1 MAMNPNMAN
10 REVMNIVLLDY
21 KTKVPYMKID
31 FANVSTTNF
40 TANRVFAKGGWGA
53 PNRVGF
59 DGERTGTLQ
68 IDTQIMPAKLF
79 ALLAG
84 KDIAKTATVLK
95 REELVASDSGLTLA
109 ETPKTGT
116 VQVFAASDDCGTP
129 IADVS
134 VTAKNVT
141 ATSGI
146 DDGKNYVVYYYL
158 DKTTGVQS
166 IKFDADTFP
175 KAFEIRGEMPF
186 KTEDEEDVMCDL
198 AYYKA
203 QPQASFNLAFQNTGD
218 PTTVSI
224 TFDCYANQNGDIYE
238 MTFEDGTGEE

>member
-10 REVMNIVLLDY
+10 REVMNLVLLDY
-21 KTKVPYMKID
+21 KTKVPYMNID

-40 TANRVFAKGGWGA
+40 TANRVYAKGGWGA

-79 ALLAG
+79 ALLSG
-84 KDIAKTATVLK
+84 KDIAKTAKVLK
-95 REELVASDSGLTLA
+95 REELAAGDDGLELA
-109 ETPKTGT
+109 EEPKTGT

-129 IADVS
+129 IS
-134 VTAKNVT
+134 GVTANGKKVA
-141 ATSGI
+141 ATGI
-146 DDGKNYVVYYYL
+146 TENQNYIVYYYL
-158 DKTTGVQS
+158 DKTAGVQS

-198 AYYKA
+198 TYYKA
-203 QPQASFNLAFQNTGD
+203 QPQATFNLAFQNTGD

-224 TFDCYANQNGDIYE
+224 TFDCYANQDGDIYE
-238 MTFEDGTGEE
+238 MTFEDGTV

>member
-10 REVMNIVLLDY
+10 REVMNVVLLDY
-21 KTKVPYMKID
+21 KTKVPYMRID

-40 TANRVFAKGGWGA
+40 TANRVYAKGGWGA

-59 DGERTGTLQ
+59 DGERAGTLQ

-79 ALLAG
+79 ALLSG

-95 REELVASDSGLTLA
+95 REELVAAEDGLTLT
-109 ETPKTGT
+109 EEPKAGT
-116 VQVFAASDDCGTP
+116 VQVFAASDDCGTA

-134 VTAKNVT
+134 ATGKKVT

-146 DDGKNYVVYYYL
+146 ENGKNYIAYYYME
-158 DKTTGVQS
+158 KTKGVQS

-186 KTEDEEDVMCDL
+186 KTEDEEEVMCDL

-203 QPQASFNLAFQNTGD
+203 QPQATFNLAFQNTGD

-224 TFDCYANQNGDIYE
+224 TFDCYANQNGDIYD

>member
-10 REVMNIVLLDY
+10 REVMNLVLLDY
-21 KTKVPYMKID
+21 KTKVPYMNID

-40 TANRVFAKGGWGA
+40 TANRVYAKGGWGA

-79 ALLAG
+79 ALLSG
-84 KDIAKTATVLK
+84 KDISKTAKVLK
-95 REELVASDSGLTLA
+95 REELAAGADGLELA
-109 ETPKTGT
+109 EEPKAGT

-129 IADVS
+129 IEG
-134 VTAKNVT
+134 VT
-141 ATSGI
+141 ATGKKVTATGI
-146 DDGKNYVVYYYL
+146 TENQNYIVYYYL

-198 AYYKA
+198 TYYKA
-203 QPQASFNLAFQNTGD
+203 QPQATFNLAFQNTGD

-224 TFDCYANQNGDIYE
+224 TFDCYANQDGDIYE
-238 MTFEDGTGEE
+238 MTFEDGTV

>member
-10 REVMNIVLLDY
+10 REVMKLVLLDY
-21 KTKVPYMKID
+21 KTKVPYMNID

-40 TANRVFAKGGWGA
+40 TANRVYAKGGWGA

-79 ALLAG
+79 ALLSG

-95 REELVASDSGLTLA
+95 REVLTAGADGIQLS
-109 ETPKTGT
+109 ESPKAGT

-129 IADVS
+129 IADTNVAEKK
-134 VTAKNVT
+134 VTGT
-141 ATSGI
+141 GI
-146 DDGKNYVVYYYL
+146 SDGKNYIAYYYL
-158 DKTTGVQS
+158 EKKTGVQS

-186 KTEDEEDVMCDL
+186 KTEDEEEVMCDL
-198 AYYKA
+198 TYFKA
-203 QPQASFNLAFQNTGD
+203 QPQATFNLAFQNTGD

-224 TFDCYANQNGDIYE
+224 TFDCYANQDGDIYD
-238 MTFEDGTGEE
+238 MTFEDGTGEA